1 LLSVR
6 VVVVPRVPDS
16 VSVDTQ
22 PAAYDVELR
31 LPQDDSGAGMARE
44 LVRETVPA
52 PESWREDVV
61 LVVSELVTN
70 ALLHGTG
77 TPVLRLIGTAS
88 RVRIEVLDHSPVL
101 PAVRESGPD
110 GGWGLPLVEQL
121 TTGWGAYLHKGGK
134 VVWCEM
140 TA

>member
-1 LLSVR
+1 MLCLRLETGSG
-6 VVVVPRVPDS
+6 VPDS
-16 VSVDTQ
+16 APVDTQ

-31 LPQDDSGAGMARE
+31 LPCDDTGAAAARE
-44 LVRETVPA
+44 FVRETLPGQ
-52 PESWREDVV
+52 EGWREDAV

-77 TPVLRLIGTAS
+77 TPILRLTGTAEA
-88 RVRIEVLDHSPVL
+88 VRIEVSDRSPVL

-110 GGWGLPLVEQL
+110 GGWGLPLVGRL
-121 TTGWGAYLHKGGK
+121 TTGWGAFHLDGGK

-140 TA
+140 KA